1 MTESKCHSGLK
12 WWVVSKLK
20 DLALDM
26 YNFYH
31 RQGLGLSWA
40 RNIDPEMELERIRLE
55 TREAV
60 LVEDCLSWFA
70 QPRRGAAWKC
80 SCPLAQLPHVAFA
93 PAVGPPQ
100 AAALARQPASGPRKH
115 RAA

>member
-1 MTESKCHSGLK
+1 MVFLRVLEKLLESGTLET
-12 WWVVSKLK
+12 VK

-55 TREAV
+55 RREAV
-60 LVEDCLSWFA
+60 LVEDCLS
-70 QPRRGAAWKC
+70 
-80 SCPLAQLPHVAFA
+80 
-93 PAVGPPQ
+93 
-100 AAALARQPASGPRKH
+100 RQETFHIKTVTKKTGTAKFL
-115 RAA
+115 